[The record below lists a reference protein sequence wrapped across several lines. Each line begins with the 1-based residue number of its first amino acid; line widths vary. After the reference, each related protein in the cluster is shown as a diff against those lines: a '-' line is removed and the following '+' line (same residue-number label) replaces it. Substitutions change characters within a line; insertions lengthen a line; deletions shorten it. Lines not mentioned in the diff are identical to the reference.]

1 MKTAKIHRRPSLPP
15 FDPAITVARRYRL
28 PIATARLICELAG
41 IGAKHLDID
50 IVGGGATR

>member
-1 MKTAKIHRRPSLPP
+1 MKIAKIYRRPSPPP

-41 IGAKHLDID
+41 IGGTDAQRHNC
-50 IVGGGATR
+50 GGAK